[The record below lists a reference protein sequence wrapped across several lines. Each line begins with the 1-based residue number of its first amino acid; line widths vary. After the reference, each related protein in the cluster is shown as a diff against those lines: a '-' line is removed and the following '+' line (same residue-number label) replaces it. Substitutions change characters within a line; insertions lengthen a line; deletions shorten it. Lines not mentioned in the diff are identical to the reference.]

1 MLHVHRQFDVL
12 AYWHTCTRTVHVHRL
27 LLHVQLVVV
36 VGSRKVVHNIYID
49 LPGSTY
55 NCLSFFPFHSRW
67 APSLSTRERIF
78 PHRFPCHVDSFSAFG
93 NDWVVFV
100 PTQPFGTTTAKMHRS
115 FVGYFAPFCYCVPFF
130 TGGKQLVN
138 GFGIRFVLVLSKD
151 GGSFIQYP
159 FGFDRIVPSF
169 PCSKYGAVQAQH
181 SSSGYMY
188 VAGHGLWYN
197 KHSRHQLVQN
207 NETPGLGRH
216 DGTWLTFLHCD
227 SEILRTQTLA
237 PQIFA
242 VPP

>member
-1 MLHVHRQFDVL
+1 MFWYTGTHVLVLYMYTDYYYHGTCMYTVGRWYTFDIEE
-12 AYWHTCTRTVHVHRL
+12 
-27 LLHVQLVVV
+27 
-36 VGSRKVVHNIYID
+36 NID
-49 LPGSTY
+49 LPGTYRY

-93 NDWVVFV
+93 YDWVVFV

-115 FVGYFAPFCYCVPFF
+115 FVGYFAPFRYCVPFF

-159 FGFDRIVPSF
+159 FGFDRIVPSS
-169 PCSKYGAVQAQH
+169 PCAKYGAIQAQH

-207 NETPGLGRH
+207 NETPGLARTTTTGRSS
-216 DGTWLTFLHCD
+216 DT
-227 SEILRTQTLA
+227 ILKT
-237 PQIFA
+237 
-242 VPP
+242 